1 MHFLQIIYYAEN
13 ASSNQ
18 YNPVNLVQNSDRHHS
33 LPCPQSA
40 QSALR
45 TIPPIQNVV
54 SFHFPLTS
62 AEIIIPDCI
71 AFPDRW
77 AELTVLNHHPR
88 GAELTVLNQQIQ
100 NCLPMFAHSECA
112 WPPSPGEYQAP
123 AQLDSLTIHARKAL
137 ILNLVQPYSFRST
150 WIKYPPFGILS
161 PNREELGGFVFEMHL
176 ISPDIVPQHA
186 S

>member
-77 AELTVLNHHPR
+77 AELTVLN
-88 GAELTVLNQQIQ
+88 QQTR
-100 NCLPMFAHSECA
+100 NYLPMFAHSECA

-150 WIKYPPFGILS
+150 WIKYPPFGKYSTMPHSLS
-161 PNREELGGFVFEMHL
+161 
-176 ISPDIVPQHA
+176 
-186 S
+186 